1 MAKISFKSV
10 GQTQQQVVET
20 TPETTQPPIGIKTPL
35 RLGDEKGNLLAMHY
49 DVGDQLADNLRNL
62 LLTNWGERL
71 GLYYFGANLRPLT
84 TEFTNQTNFD
94 NEAIVRIK
102 NAVTTWMPYIELEE
116 FASETDRNNNY
127 NKGMATITLTIS
139 YNVPTLQQ
147 NNRVIQVVLYVL

>member
-1 MAKISFKSV
+1 M
-10 GQTQQQVVET
+10 
-20 TPETTQPPIGIKTPL
+20 
-35 RLGDEKGNLLAMHY
+35 
-49 DVGDQLADNLRNL
+49 
-62 LLTNWGERL
+62 